1 MIYNI
6 FKTVQNLLFIIQTGW
21 IMISEFCLY
30 LYYRNYQEYIKRL
43 AKKLASINILYVKI
57 FQSIAL
63 HANII
68 DNTIYNELIQFTD
81 NVPYTKDDIDYDIL
95 ECISNEYNLIFKNG
109 FHIPNNSGMISLV
122 YFAEDANTNTNV
134 VVKIKRKNI
143 DKKLEEGIN
152 NLICLVEW
160 MKIFTFIHEY
170 KILELINDNIYI
182 IKEQTNFNKEISNIK
197 RMQKN
202 CRNLNYIKIP
212 RLYDNINNN
221 HENVIVMEYING
233 KKFTEIEKEDYIS
246 FGKQV
251 IKFGIVT
258 TVLHGFS
265 HGDFHIGNV
274 LFIKENDD
282 VYKLGIIDFG
292 IMTEINVSFSSNL
305 LICLTSVFQDPPLV
319 FLDNFMNS
327 GIFEPCVVRDV
338 IPKNIY
344 EDILASNVYLV
355 EELLHNKILN
365 HTTLFMLL
373 KKLYF
378 YLDNNTNKDYKLSTY
393 GIHFS
398 DHFIKTQLSLAM
410 ANSVTIMLCQEE
422 IVEIANDVMNELFH
436 IDLFL
441 NE

>member
-1 MIYNI
+1 MIYNL

-21 IMISEFCLY
+21 IIISEFCLY

-43 AKKLASINILYVKI
+43 AKRLASVNILYVKI

-63 HANII
+63 HVNII

-81 NVPYTKDDIDYDIL
+81 NVPYTEDDIDYDIL
-95 ECISNEYNLIFKNG
+95 EDISSEYNLIFKDG
-109 FHIPNNSGMISLV
+109 FHHPNNSGMISLV
-122 YFAEDANTNTNV
+122 YFAEDANTKTNV

-143 DKKLEEGIN
+143 DKKLVEGIS
-152 NLICLVEW
+152 NLICLVNW

-170 KILELINDNIYI
+170 KIPELINDNIYI
-182 IKEQTNFNKEISNIK
+182 IKEQTNFSKEISNIK

-212 RLYDNINNN
+212 KLYDTINENY
-221 HENVIVMEYING
+221 ENVIVMEYING
-233 KKFTEIEKEDYIS
+233 KKFTEIEKEDYVS

-274 LFIKENDD
+274 LFIKENDGT
-282 VYKLGIIDFG
+282 YKLGIIDFG
-292 IMTEINVSFSSNL
+292 IMTEINESFSSKL
-305 LICLTSVFQDPPLV
+305 LICLTSIFQDPPLV
-319 FLDNFMNS
+319 FLDNFVNS
-327 GIFEPCVVRDV
+327 GIFEPCIIRDV

-344 EDILASNVYLV
+344 ENILENNLCIV
-355 EELLHNKILN
+355 EHFLN
-365 HTTLFMLL
+365 SKNFNQTSLF
-373 KKLYF
+373 KVFKQIY
-378 YLDNNTNKDYKLSTY
+378 YNLDNNTNKEYKLSRY
-393 GIHFS
+393 GIYFS
-398 DHFIKTQLSLAM
+398 DNFIKIQLSLAM
-410 ANSVTIMLCQEE
+410 ANSVTIMLCQEKIIE
-422 IVEIANDVMNELFH
+422 ITNNVMNELFH

-441 NE
+441 DE